1 MSTTTIYS
9 DAYVVIVDHPRG
21 IQTAPWLDEVTYL
34 IDANGQTTA
43 VLEQTEKPTSGV
55 SLEPIPFTPVQA
67 AVIKSATTTSSPSAG
82 GSTLVPSTF
91 SSSPGPASLSPTL
104 RIALA
109 ILGVVLI
116 LILAGVTWYFLRR
129 RNINARARNDSL
141 KLSSEDESRQPTPV
155 TVATSSPKQLSIDAR
170 ERTTPNLIPRSI
182 LKTPKPSDKN
192 VGWLGTMQTMFGR
205 ADDEKFKDTLAENE
219 NRLRKKGVTFGENQ
233 VREFGRTPLPSRT
246 ASLISR
252 NTEE

>member
-67 AVIKSATTTSSPSAG
+67 AVIKSATTSSPSAG
-82 GSTLVPSTF
+82 GSTLDPSTV

-109 ILGVVLI
+109 ILGAVLI
-116 LILAGVTWYFLRR
+116 LILAGVTWYLLRR

-141 KLSSEDESRQPTPV
+141 KLGSEDESRQPTPV
-155 TVATSSPKQLSIDAR
+155 TVATSSPKQLSIEAR

-182 LKTPKPSDKN
+182 LKTPKPSDTN

-205 ADDEKFKDTLAENE
+205 TDNEEFKATLAENE
-219 NRLRKKGVTFGENQ
+219 NRPRKKGVTFGENQ